1 MEYPSES
8 SVSPTPLFLPNLEE
22 LQVEAATFA
31 QGLVPAEDHALL
43 ITLSGELGA
52 GKTSFTQGMAD
63 ALGIDE
69 PITSPT
75 FVLEK
80 IYELTGQKFSTLI
93 HIDAYRLEGDSTLV
107 PLGFDELYA
116 DAENLIVL
124 EWPELVQ
131 SQLPEPDHA
140 LTLTVSGEGRELT
153 YA

>member
-1 MEYPSES
+1 MTSLNLPDLES
-8 SVSPTPLFLPNLEE
+8 

-31 QGLVPAEDHALL
+31 QTLVPAEGHALL

-63 ALGIDE
+63 ALGIDD

-80 IYELTGQKFSTLI
+80 VYELTGQKFSKLI
-93 HIDAYRLEGDSTLV
+93 HIDAYRLEGETTLI
-107 PLGFDELYA
+107 PLGFAELYA
-116 DAENLIVL
+116 DATNLIVL

-131 SQLPEPDHA
+131 SQLPERDHA
-140 LTLTVSGEGRELT
+140 LTLEVSGDGRTLT

>member
-1 MEYPSES
+1 METPVPSAPIHLS
-8 SVSPTPLFLPNLEE
+8 NLEE

-31 QGLVPAEDHALL
+31 MTLNPADDHALL

-63 ALGIDE
+63 AFGIDD

-80 IYELTGQKFSTLI
+80 VYGLTGQKFSKLI
-93 HIDAYRLEGDSTLV
+93 HIDAYRLEGDTTLA

-116 DAENLIVL
+116 DASNLMVI

-131 SQLPEPDHA
+131 SQLPLPDHQ
-140 LTLTVSGEGRELT
+140 LTLTVSGEGREVT